1 MLINNQPGERV
12 TLPTPRFFPGHI
24 SYIFDSNKPFP
35 KGNVLETLKR
45 SYLKVALREQLTCTH
60 APYTLHAY
68 LNTHTRAGARSPRFI
83 HAFIYRKPSR
93 ENSARFARERRWAAL
108 PGTRVAPQPRSPSRH
123 LYWQSPS
130 SPPSRSRAAFRYM
143 SILCTPLRIVFSVI
157 RQSGVCGASWP
168 RAGRQAQAAT
178 SSSSSGGSS
187 DSRAGAM
194 PGPLSR
200 RLLLRRPP
208 GPARCHRR
216 RHQGRHGPRGP
227 ARVPARGEGP
237 QGSAAERSVT
247 PLRCALS
254 PVPCAVS
261 SVPCVLSPQPCAVS
275 PQPCPLCRV
284 PCAVRGPPNRG
295 SDKRACRG
303 TWQLGA
309 APGDTE
315 LRDSVGW
322 EGN

>member
-1 MLINNQPGERV
+1 MQ
-12 TLPTPRFFPGHI
+12 
-24 SYIFDSNKPFP
+24 
-35 KGNVLETLKR
+35 
-45 SYLKVALREQLTCTH
+45 CTH

-157 RQSGVCGASWP
+157 RQSGVCGASWL

-178 SSSSSGGSS
+178 SSNNSGGSS

-227 ARVPARGEGP
+227 ARAPARGEGP

-254 PVPCAVS
+254 PVPCAKS
-261 SVPCVLSPQPCAVS
+261 CPLCPVPSA
-275 PQPCPLCRV
+275 LCRV
-284 PCAVRGPPNRG
+284 PSALSPLPCRLCPVPCAMSPVSCPLSPVPRPLSPVPSAVSPVPCAALR
-295 SDKRACRG
+295 
-303 TWQLGA
+303 TGA
-309 APGDTE
+309 ATSGPAVVPGSSALPPEVPNSGTVLGGKETDPAVFAHE
-315 LRDSVGW
+315 WFS
-322 EGN
+322 